1 MREVVPLQD
10 LMRDFLI
17 QFHSHYHLLGMGE
30 EEDTV
35 VGLALC
41 EGDKD
46 AETRTLQL
54 ILVPSPVLRGVCY
67 G

>member
-1 MREVVPLQD
+1 
-10 LMRDFLI
+10 
-17 QFHSHYHLLGMGE
+17 MGE